1 MYKYQNKKTGK
12 IEEFKKPIDRK
23 LKQEYRLISFV
34 GNTMIKSNE
43 VEKKDIKN
51 NK

>member
-12 IEEFKKPIDRK
+12 IEEFKKPIDPK
-23 LKQEYRLISFV
+23 LKQEYRLVSYI

-43 VEKKDIKN
+43 VVKKSNEDKE
-51 NK
+51 